1 MPSISM
7 AKGAK
12 TTMSISKNYTS
23 LIGYLGND
31 PELRQTKTTGTD
43 VTSFSLAMNEEFEN
57 RRGNLVEQVT
67 WVKIR
72 VWDRKALPVVDY
84 LRKGS
89 LVEVEG
95 KIVEPEWWE
104 DDDGEIRVT
113 AVVEARNVRFLDR
126 VPADYE
132 EDTEDEDENPRRR
145 QRSER
150 RRSSSQRSRRQ
161 SSARQSSRR
170 EREVETDEKSNRL
183 ERLRDLN
190 RNRRRRP
197 EAEEEV
203 EELSARNER
212 SERTDRQS
220 RRVPFSRHKA

>member
-1 MPSISM
+1 M
-7 AKGAK
+7 A
-12 TTMSISKNYTS
+12 ISKNYTS
-23 LIGYLGND
+23 LIGYLGNT
-31 PELRQTKTTGTD
+31 PELRETKTSGTD

-57 RRGNLVEQVT
+57 RRGQRVEQVT

-72 VWDRKALPVVDY
+72 VWDRRALPVVDY
-84 LRKGS
+84 LKKGS

-132 EDTEDEDENPRRR
+132 EDTEDEEEDEQPRRR
-145 QRSER
+145 RGSGRRSQSTSER
-150 RRSSSQRSRRQ
+150 RRSGQSSRQ
-161 SSARQSSRR
+161 SSNRR
-170 EREVETDEKSNRL
+170 ERESEAEDGGKSNRM

-190 RNRRRRP
+190 RNRRQRNQG
-197 EAEEEV
+197 EEEV
-203 EELSARNER
+203 EELSARKER
-212 SERTDRQS
+212 SERSERKDRQS
-220 RRVPFSRHKA
+220 RRVPFSRNKA

>member
-1 MPSISM
+1 
-7 AKGAK
+7 
-12 TTMSISKNYTS
+12 MSISKNYTS
-23 LIGYLGND
+23 LIGFLGND
-31 PELRQTKTTGTD
+31 PELRQTKTSGTD

-57 RRGNLVEQVT
+57 RRGQRVEEVT

-145 QRSER
+145 
-150 RRSSSQRSRRQ
+150 RSSSQNTNGRSVRRRNSQ
-161 SSARQSSRR
+161 NSTRSSSSRR
-170 EREVETDEKSNRL
+170 EREPEEEGKANRM

-190 RNRRRRP
+190 RRSRRRRD
-197 EAEEEV
+197 EDEDEV
-203 EELSARNER
+203 EELSGRK
-212 SERTDRQS
+212 ERTERNS
-220 RRVPFSRHKA
+220 RTERTERKVPFSRNKA